1 MKFIP
6 IKNITFL
13 ALAAVMLGTS
23 ACDSNYLEEV
33 PYGEVAPDEMNKPEN
48 IERAIIASYS
58 ILNGQFDG
66 ASSAFNSPA
75 SNWSFGDAISDDAY
89 KGGGGTG
96 DQNQIHQMEIFNTN
110 PTITDVNRKW
120 LALYEGVKRANY
132 ALRLLQNS
140 ESFDADLK
148 QSREGELRF
157 LRGHF
162 YFELK
167 KIYHNVPYIDEQAET
182 VDDYYVGNIA
192 LTDEELW
199 SKIEEDFNAAF
210 EMLPADQADA
220 GRPDKFAAKAYLAK
234 TYAFQ
239 EKWQACLDAANEVIA
254 SGKYALLPHFRDV
267 FLPENDNSEEI
278 IFAVQHSVNDGEPSN
293 YNGSIGDRLSAPGGP
308 YYNQYGFHRPS
319 QNLINAFE
327 TNAEGMPVLGDQLA
341 EGDFLDPRLDHTVGR
356 PGIPYLDLDI
366 LYEASWA
373 RDLATYGPFAPKKR
387 IVSALSDLQTPTWP
401 YISALNYYIIR
412 YADLLLWKAEAQVA
426 LGDLEGARATVNEVR
441 GRAAGSQVVTQLD
454 SDQPADNYRVAMY
467 DEPWTDAAQAQE
479 LVRLERR
486 LELAME
492 GHRFFDLVRWGVA
505 AETMN
510 HYLEE
515 EKQIRSHLVNATFVA
530 GKHEYFPI
538 PQTYL
543 DMVGPDLAE
552 QNPNY

>member
-1 MKFIP
+1 MK
-6 IKNITFL
+6 IKTIKIAFN
-13 ALAAVMLGTS
+13 ALMLGAAFGFYGCS
-23 ACDSNYLEEV
+23 EYLEEV
-33 PYGEVAPDEMNKPEN
+33 PYGEVAPDEMSKTEN

-75 SNWSFGDAISDDAY
+75 SNWSFGDVMSDDAY

-96 DQNQIHQMEIFNTN
+96 DQNQIHQMEIYNIN
-110 PTITDVNRKW
+110 PTITDISRKW
-120 LALYEGVKRANY
+120 LALYEGVKRSNY
-132 ALRLLQNS
+132 ALRLLLES
-140 ESFDADLK
+140 EEFDPERK
-148 QSREGELRF
+148 SIREGELRF

-167 KIYHNVPYIDEQAET
+167 KIYNNVPFIDETSST
-182 VDDYYVGNIA
+182 VDDYYVGNKE
-192 LTDEELW
+192 LNDEELW
-199 SKIEEDFNAAF
+199 GKIESDFNAAF
-210 EMLPADQADA
+210 DLLPVDQADA
-220 GRPDKFAAKAYLAK
+220 GRATKFAAKAYLAK

-239 EKWQACLDAANEVIA
+239 GKWQACLEAADEVIA
-254 SGKYALLPHFRDV
+254 SGKYALLPDFREV

-308 YYNQYGFHRPS
+308 YYPQYGFHRPS
-319 QNLINAFE
+319 QNLINSFE
-327 TNAEGMPVLGDQLA
+327 TNENGLPVMDGELASGDYIDL
-341 EGDFLDPRLDHTVGR
+341 RLDHTLAR
-356 PGIPYLDLDI
+356 PGIPYLDLPV

-373 RDLATYGPFAPKKR
+373 RDQATYGPNSPKKR
-387 IVSALSDLQTPTWP
+387 LVSALSEFYVQAWP
-401 YISALNYYIIR
+401 YVNALNYYVIR
-412 YADLLLWKAEAQVA
+412 YADLLLWKAEAQVE
-426 LGDLEGARATVNEVR
+426 LGDLEGARATVNLVR
-441 GRAAGSQVVTQLD
+441 GRAAQSAAVTKLD
-454 SDQPADNYRVAMY
+454 SEEPADNYQLSTY
-467 DEPWTDAAQAQE
+467 DQPWTSASAARE

-510 HYLEE
+510 GYFET
-515 EKQIRSHLVNATFVA
+515 EKEVSSHLVNGRFVE

-538 PQTYL
+538 PQIYL
-543 DMVGPDLAE
+543 DIMPEEEVE